1 MNLVF
6 DWWGNVTLPIEVG
19 VGVQGTVDLV
29 APQIDLDWN
38 VSDLLS

>member
-1 MNLVF
+1 M
-6 DWWGNVTLPIEVG
+6 TLPIEVG

-38 VSDLLS
+38 VPDLFDVG